1 MHIFYILLFFLE
13 WEMFQIEVAEEIKK
27 KIYVQLLFFCRKSCC
42 LWDNLEKYG
51 TARQATDDSMA
62 LAHCMLDF

>member
-27 KIYVQLLFFCRKSCC
+27 KFMFNYFFFVE
-42 LWDNLEKYG
+42 NPAVYEII
-51 TARQATDDSMA
+51 
-62 LAHCMLDF
+62 